1 MNLSKHVTVEE
12 FCFSPTAIRAGI
24 KNVMA
29 LQQLENA
36 TLLCEKVFEPLRAH
50 VGKPIK
56 INSGFRSPSL
66 NRAIGGSSSSQHCK
80 GQAMDLELHDK
91 ELFDWIID
99 NLEFDQL
106 LAEFPVNGVISW
118 FHISYTRNKN
128 RKQVLVAKKR
138 AGKTVYINYTGH
150 KDLL

>member
-1 MNLSKHVTVEE
+1 
-12 FCFSPTAIRAGI
+12 
-24 KNVMA
+24 
-29 LQQLENA
+29 
-36 TLLCEKVFEPLRAH
+36 
-50 VGKPIK
+50 
-56 INSGFRSPSL
+56 L

-80 GQAMDLELHDK
+80 GQAFDLELHDK

>member
-1 MNLSKHVTVEE
+1 MNLSKHVTVNE

-66 NRAIGGSSSSQHCK
+66 NRAIGSSSSSQHCK

-99 NLEFDQL
+99 NLEYDQL
-106 LAEFPVNGVISW
+106 IFEFGTEQQAAW
-118 FHISYTRNKN
+118 FHISYSHKNN
-128 RKQVLVAKKR
+128 RKEVLRATKK
-138 AGKTVYINYTGH
+138 AGKTVYSKYIR
-150 KDLL
+150 

>member
-36 TLLCEKVFEPLRAH
+36 TLLCEKVFEPLRLH

-56 INSGFRSPSL
+56 ITSGFRSPSL

-118 FHISYTRNKN
+118 FHISYSHKN
-128 RKQVLVAKKR
+128 LSL
-138 AGKTVYINYTGH
+138 IH
-150 KDLL
+150 I

>member
-66 NRAIGGSSSSQHCK
+66 NRAIGSSSSNSQHCK
-80 GQAMDLELHDK
+80 GQAMDLDLHDK

-106 LAEFPVNGVISW
+106 IAEFGTDTHFDW
-118 FHISYTRNKN
+118 FHISYSHKNN
-128 RKQVLVAKKR
+128 RKEVLRATKK
-138 AGKTVYINYTGH
+138 AGKTVYSKYIR
-150 KDLL
+150 

>member
-1 MNLSKHVTVEE
+1 MNLSKHVTVNE

-24 KNVMA
+24 KNVMS

-36 TLLCEKVFEPLRAH
+36 TLLCEKVFEPLRSH

-106 LAEFPVNGVISW
+106 IAEFGNDTHFAW
-118 FHISYTRNKN
+118 FHISYTRSKN
-128 RKQVLVAKKR
+128 RKEVLRATKK
-138 AGKTVYINYTGH
+138 AGKTVYSKYIR
-150 KDLL
+150 

>member
-36 TLLCEKVFEPLRAH
+36 TLLCEKVFEPLRSH

-99 NLEFDQL
+99 NLEYDQL
-106 LAEFPVNGVISW
+106 IAEFGTDTHFAW
-118 FHISYTRNKN
+118 FHISYTRSKN
-128 RKQVLVAKKR
+128 RKQVLRATKK
-138 AGKTVYINYTGH
+138 AGKTVYSKYIR
-150 KDLL
+150 

>member
-36 TLLCEKVFEPLRAH
+36 TLLCEKVFDPLREY

-99 NLEFDQL
+99 NLEYDQL
-106 LAEFPVNGVISW
+106 IAEFGTDKHFAW
-118 FHISYTRNKN
+118 FHISYSHKNN
-128 RKQVLVAKKR
+128 RKEVLRATKK
-138 AGKTVYINYTGH
+138 AGKTVYSKYIR
-150 KDLL
+150 

>member
-12 FCFSPTAIRAGI
+12 FCFSPSAIRAGI
-24 KNVMA
+24 KNVMT
-29 LQQLENA
+29 LEQLDNA
-36 TLLCEKVFEPLRAH
+36 ELLCEKVFEPLRAH

-66 NRAIGGSSSSQHCK
+66 NRAVGGSISSQHCK
-80 GQAMDLELHDK
+80 AQAFDLELHDK

-106 LAEFPVNGVISW
+106 IAEFGKDDYFAW
-118 FHISYTRNKN
+118 FHISYTRSKN
-128 RKQVLVAKKR
+128 RKEVLRATKK
-138 AGKTVYINYTGH
+138 AGKTVYSKYIR
-150 KDLL
+150 

>member
-1 MNLSKHVTVEE
+1 MNISKHVTVEE
-12 FCFSPTAIRAGI
+12 FCYSPTAIRAGI
-24 KNVMA
+24 INVMA
-29 LQQLENA
+29 LQQLDNA

-50 VGKPIK
+50 VSKPIK

-91 ELFDWIID
+91 KLFDWIID

-106 LAEFPVNGVISW
+106 IAEYGTDTNFAW
-118 FHISYTRNKN
+118 FHVSYSRKNN
-128 RKQVLVAKKR
+128 RKQVLRAFKK
-138 AGKTVYINYTGH
+138 AGKTVYSKYIR
-150 KDLL
+150 

>member
-36 TLLCEKVFEPLRAH
+36 TLLCEKVFEPLRSH

-99 NLEFDQL
+99 NLEYDQ
-106 LAEFPVNGVISW
+106 AIFEFGTEQQAAW
-118 FHISYTRNKN
+118 FHISYSHNNN
-128 RKQVLVAKKR
+128 RKEVLRATKK
-138 AGKTVYINYTGH
+138 AGKTVYSKYIR
-150 KDLL
+150 

>member
-12 FCFSPTAIRAGI
+12 FCFSPSALRAGI

-36 TLLCEKVFEPLRAH
+36 TLLCEKVFEPLREY

-99 NLEFDQL
+99 NLEYDQL
-106 LAEFPVNGVISW
+106 IAEFGTDNHFAW
-118 FHISYTRNKN
+118 FHISYSHKNN
-128 RKQVLVAKKR
+128 RKEVLRATKK
-138 AGKTVYINYTGH
+138 AGKTVYSKYIR
-150 KDLL
+150 

>member
-36 TLLCEKVFEPLRAH
+36 TLLCEKVFEPLRSH

-66 NRAIGGSSSSQHCK
+66 NRAIGGASSSQHCK

-106 LAEFPVNGVISW
+106 IAEFGTDTHFAW
-118 FHISYTRNKN
+118 FHISYSHKNN
-128 RKQVLVAKKR
+128 RKEVLRATKK
-138 AGKTVYINYTGH
+138 AGKTVYSKYIR
-150 KDLL
+150 